1 MFDFQ
6 AGVLRAPL
14 TKWFLAEANEMR
26 NCFLF
31 VGVCVELLHDR
42 VPLLSLS
49 QFHVVRLKLIEK
61 PQQIVIRKL
70 GDQSKYSC
78 MNSSPAREKTSA
90 SVQCKKHFRIRG
102 KIKLN
107 FRILKFFEVVP
118 IKCYWVF
125 GFPVILILSRNFRVQ
140 SRNLS

>member
-14 TKWFLAEANEMR
+14 AKWFLAEANEIR

-78 MNSSPAREKTSA
+78 MNSSLARVKNEIQVFNA
-90 SVQCKKHFRIRG
+90 RNISVFEG
-102 KIKLN
+102 KSN
-107 FRILKFFEVVP
+107 
-118 IKCYWVF
+118 
-125 GFPVILILSRNFRVQ
+125 
-140 SRNLS
+140 